1 MNILKAL
8 NSLKCIINIKNLDF
22 FVFFGPT
29 YGEGDPPVGPKEQVF
44 PFFLL
49 KAPITGSRDVGA
61 MTV

>member
-1 MNILKAL
+1 MHNKHKKI
-8 NSLKCIINIKNLDF
+8 DF

-29 YGEGDPPVGPKEQVF
+29 YWEGGPPVGPKEQVF
-44 PFFLL
+44 PFFFL